1 MKQMKVLA
9 IALAVALAPEA
20 AVAQNSAMPATAGKA
35 RIQVDANQDG
45 FIDRAEA
52 ARMPRLAER
61 FDRMDQDKDGRL
73 SADERPKPRD
83 MRRKRGGHGGWMQR
97 ADTDKDGRISRAEAQ
112 AMQAKAGDRFEKM
125 DVNKDGYVD
134 RSDMQAR
141 VAQKRDAFFVGA
153 DSNRDGRLSRDEFVV
168 EQGARN
174 AERREQWARR
184 AAANGKPAQAR
195 PAPTLEQQI
204 QRATALFDRMDS
216 DRNGTL
222 TRAEFA
228 AAKPGRQGKS
238 DRSR

>member
-9 IALAVALAPEA
+9 IALAIVLVPAA

-35 RIQVDANQDG
+35 RIQVDANRDG

-73 SADERPKPRD
+73 SADERPMPRD
-83 MRRKRGGHGGWMQR
+83 MRHKRGGHGGWMQR
-97 ADTDKDGRISRAEAQ
+97 ADADKDGRLSRAEAQ

-141 VAQKRDAFFVGA
+141 MAQKRDAFFVGA
-153 DSNRDGRLSRDEFVV
+153 DGNRDGRLSRDEFVV

-184 AAANGKPAQAR
+184 AAANGKPTQAR

-204 QRATALFDRMDS
+204 QRATVLFERMDS

-222 TRAEFA
+222 SRAEFA
-228 AAKPGRQGKS
+228 AAKPGRQGQG
-238 DRSR
+238 DRGH